1 MAIQLFL
8 GGGQKCSSDRL
19 SGTQHMAA
27 AANVSSSWALKVKV
41 GKKQEPQTDIL
52 TLPAPAQRWILEA
65 KGDPTDIF
73 HHQIISHQEEVTS
86 KVADKGSSACICPGL
101 NVSGRKKLVCARV
114 RVCVYVCVP
123 AYLCARW
130 QEERESGRKRGRC
143 VGCDKQQWVGE
154 DKSELSY
161 WETVRRWEEE
171 KNKKSFEKSRCN

>member
-1 MAIQLFL
+1 
-8 GGGQKCSSDRL
+8 
-19 SGTQHMAA
+19 MAA
-27 AANVSSSWALKVKV
+27 AANVECETAASLSWALKVKV

-114 RVCVYVCVP
+114 RVCVCVF
-123 AYLCARW
+123 LHTCVH
-130 QEERESGRKRGRC
+130 GDRKRER
-143 VGCDKQQWVGE
+143 VGGSEGGVWAVTNSSEWVRINPSCLIEKQWDGEKKKKIKKALKKVDATKSVGFSL
-154 DKSELSY
+154 K
-161 WETVRRWEEE
+161 WNQARFTPF
-171 KNKKSFEKSRCN
+171 K